1 MRNKLFVIVL
11 AALFALPCVLYAA
24 EQDCSTYHV
33 STSVIGNTLR
43 YDMSRQGTV
52 EPPYVDSIWITD
64 KTDSILYVSYVQSG
78 EEIDISEFERGY
90 YILWVRVK
98 ECLLARRFGKS
109 TGDVTIVGET
119 KEEKTLPI
127 KTSLRGGQ
135 ILILRGGHTYTLS
148 GQEVK

>member
-1 MRNKLFVIVL
+1 MKKSIFII
-11 AALFALPCVLYAA
+11 CVLLISVLWVFAA
-24 EQDCSTYHV
+24 EQDCTTYHV

-52 EPPYVDSIWITD
+52 EPPYVDSISITD
-64 KTDSILYVSYVQSG
+64 ETDSILLVSNVQSG

-90 YILWVRVK
+90 YILWVRIK

-119 KEEKTLPI
+119 KEEKPHPI
-127 KTSLRGGQ
+127 KTILRDGQ
-135 ILILRGGHTYTLS
+135 ILILRGDRTYTLT
-148 GQEVK
+148 GLEVK